1 MTTSHITLSTCGISR
16 DCGFASKD
24 KSPKGIEQNSKDF
37 EAFPKDKSFF
47 GNETFLGGSSTDVQA
62 NTEVITILFWNG
74 WFKSKDYGFGLGLSS
89 FREKCGTNRCRTVT
103 DRNEYCEADVVV
115 VFAAKLKYSQKPVLP
130 PKSSPEQIYVFLN
143 TEPPTKYHTKLS
155 RIRPQFNITISYRAD
170 STIQWPYGKV
180 IPRVGDYQ
188 PMNEA
193 EMTTRNRTA
202 AWLVSGCTDVNIRMT
217 YFKEMTKYIQVDVY
231 GKCGELKC
239 PETNSQTTE
248 CMEYLSKHYKF
259 YLAFENSHCVD
270 YVTEK
275 AFRSLQYDLIPIVMG
290 GANYTK
296 YLPPKSYIDVK
307 DFQSPKHLAEYLIHL
322 DNNPDDY
329 MKYFDW
335 KRYYTVVNDIPNSD
349 RVFCEL
355 CELLRK
361 KRNFLL
367 DYNVADWWENDTC
380 VNDVTMLHNIYHV
393 N

>member
-1 MTTSHITLSTCGISR
+1 MTTSYITLSTCGISR
-16 DCGFASKD
+16 DCGVASKD

-103 DRNEYCEADVVV
+103 DRNEYFEADVVV
-115 VFAAKLKYSQKPVLP
+115 VFAAKLKYSQKSVLP

-248 CMEYLSKHYKF
+248 F
-259 YLAFENSHCVD
+259 
-270 YVTEK
+270 
-275 AFRSLQYDLIPIVMG
+275 MG

-307 DFQSPKHLAEYLIHL
+307 DFQSPKHLAEYIIHL
-322 DNNPDDY
+322 DNNPDEY

-349 RVFCEL
+349 KVFCEL

-361 KRNFLL
+361 KRSFLL
-367 DYNVADWWENDTC
+367 DYKVADWWENDTC